1 MVEPLAAFDTFG
13 IEDDD
18 PDAAWRILALLHA
31 VRSPTTAVFAQACAK
46 LCQLRRTPKPWP
58 CWCGAAWLRVRVR
71 VAQVATVP
79 RFGMTVQ
86 FLSKAEQCTVSTL
99 FEKLTTAAAADGG
112 GWDAERRKVL
122 ESARGSF
129 GLVKK
134 SL

>member
-1 MVEPLAAFDTFG
+1 M
-13 IEDDD
+13 
-18 PDAAWRILALLHA
+18 
-31 VRSPTTAVFAQACAK
+31 
-46 LCQLRRTPKPWP
+46 
-58 CWCGAAWLRVRVR
+58 WLRVRAC

>member
-1 MVEPLAAFDTFG
+1 MTTLTQPGGSSHSYTPCAPRPTAF
-13 IEDDD
+13 
-18 PDAAWRILALLHA
+18 
-31 VRSPTTAVFAQACAK
+31 FAQACAE
-46 LCQLRRTPKPWP
+46 LCKLRRTPKSWF
-58 CWCGAAWLRVRVR
+58 CWCGAVWLRVRAC

>member
-18 PDAAWRILALLHA
+18 PDTAWRILALLHA
-31 VRSPTTAVFAQACAK
+31 VRTPPNRLLCAS
-46 LCQLRRTPKPWP
+46 LCRVVQIATDSKVLVL
-58 CWCGAAWLRVRVR
+58 WCGAVWLRVRAC

>member
-1 MVEPLAAFDTFG
+1 M
-13 IEDDD
+13 
-18 PDAAWRILALLHA
+18 
-31 VRSPTTAVFAQACAK
+31 
-46 LCQLRRTPKPWP
+46 
-58 CWCGAAWLRVRVR
+58 
-71 VAQVATVP
+71 P

-99 FEKLTTAAAADGG
+99 FEKLTTAAAEGG

>member
-1 MVEPLAAFDTFG
+1 MP
-13 IEDDD
+13 
-18 PDAAWRILALLHA
+18 
-31 VRSPTTAVFAQACAK
+31 SPC
-46 LCQLRRTPKPWP
+46 L

-99 FEKLTTAAAADGG
+99 FEKLTTAAAAADGG